1 MKGYDYMVYSVG
13 PDDRIT
19 PPAPSY
25 DFFRQRLVTAVGKVF
40 LAAEKA
46 GIKKAV
52 VYNSYFTYF
61 NQIYPQLQLE
71 KYYPYVRA
79 RIEQAKLLNEQKK
92 KMEVVVLMLPYIF
105 GSMPKRTPL
114 WKDVFLDRYA
124 NGKKT
129 IFFPKGKTTMINVK
143 HIGEAGMGALLY
155 GKDGEYYPI
164 GDQNKSY
171 NFMLDEMMKAVLGH
185 TRKIINPP
193 GWLCALGAK
202 SIVKKERKEGKE
214 PGLDYPRTMKDIM
227 SKEIV
232 IPEDVMDKVN
242 KELHI
247 GRGDLEQGIK
257 DTMAACYPDKT
268 KFI

>member
-1 MKGYDYMVYSVG
+1 
-13 PDDRIT
+13 
-19 PPAPSY
+19 
-25 DFFRQRLVTAVGKVF
+25 
-40 LAAEKA
+40 
-46 GIKKAV
+46 
-52 VYNSYFTYF
+52 
-61 NQIYPQLQLE
+61 
-71 KYYPYVRA
+71 
-79 RIEQAKLLNEQKK
+79 
-92 KMEVVVLMLPYIF
+92 
-105 GSMPKRTPL
+105 
-114 WKDVFLDRYA
+114 
-124 NGKKT
+124 
-129 IFFPKGKTTMINVK
+129 MINVK